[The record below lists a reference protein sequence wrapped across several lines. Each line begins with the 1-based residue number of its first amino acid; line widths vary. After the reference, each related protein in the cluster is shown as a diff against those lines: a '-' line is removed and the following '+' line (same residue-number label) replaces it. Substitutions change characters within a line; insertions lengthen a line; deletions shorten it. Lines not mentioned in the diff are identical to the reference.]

1 MCENECGVQV
11 CPSVAVQVCGGAEM
25 KVCGCAGLQVYLY
38 ELKDSSY

>member
-11 CPSVAVQVCGGAEM
+11 CASVAVQVCGGAEM